1 MNIRMEE
8 TGILCK
14 VNDQKLELPVLF
26 TRADNSDPYNC
37 KFTVAVYI
45 EAILS
50 HTVDESNLFG
60 QPKT

>member
-37 KFTVAVYI
+37 KFIVAVYI
-45 EAILS
+45 EWYYL
-50 HTVDESNLFG
+50 T
-60 QPKT
+60 Q